1 MEEMTASEWLRLV
14 EVLQEYFNLSDE
26 EMKKLEVVL
35 RNKVLH

>member
-1 MEEMTASEWLRLV
+1 MTASEWLRLV